1 MSVPPQP
8 ADGATAT
15 GGATGGGTAVGG
27 AADGG
32 AADGGAAD
40 GGGAASRAGAPAA
53 DLAARLTGFVRALRG
68 HGLRIGPAETVDAAA
83 VLDVLGLADREQ
95 VRAGLAAALLRSD
108 GQRGVFDAAFDLF
121 FPLGVGDPETVRR
134 ASGPD
139 ASDPALRDPAA
150 PEPDQPDLAPLD
162 PAHLDLARLDPAQ
175 LDLAALREDLR
186 ARLAAAL
193 AADDR
198 AAQARL
204 AGEAV
209 AAFGRYGTAGG
220 SGRPGS
226 DGWSAYQTL
235 GRLSPETLLA
245 RVLAALRAGA
255 AGRAAPGPDDLA
267 DHLLPDEIRRR
278 IQDFR
283 AMVATEARRRA
294 AEVRGTEHVAERAVA
309 PSTDRIDFLAAG
321 RDQLAELRRTV
332 HPLARKLATRLA
344 ARRRRAARG
353 HIDLRRTLRRSLST
367 GGVPLR
373 PAHRLRRP
381 ARPELVL
388 ICDVSGSVAG
398 FSDFTLLLVQA
409 MREQFSKVRV
419 FAFVNR
425 TAEVTDLL
433 TRGGGDPAALARRIL
448 TEAKVTGYHGNSDY
462 GSALGEFA
470 DHHLDAVG
478 PRTSVLILGD
488 ARNNYRDPRTA
499 ALQRIAARAR
509 RVYWLNP
516 EQPALWG
523 TGDSAAPAYAQVVE
537 MHCCRNARRLGEFI
551 ARLLPV

>member
-1 MSVPPQP
+1 MTGSGEP
-8 ADGATAT
+8 ADL
-15 GGATGGGTAVGG
+15 
-27 AADGG
+27 
-32 AADGGAAD
+32 
-40 GGGAASRAGAPAA
+40 S
-53 DLAARLTGFVRALRG
+53 ARLTGFVRTLRG

-83 VLDVLGLADREQ
+83 VLDVLGLAEREQ
-95 VRAGLAAALLRSD
+95 VRAGLAAALLRTD
-108 GQRGVFDAAFDLF
+108 GQRGVFDATFDLF
-121 FPLGVGDPETVRR
+121 FPLGVGDPEAVRR
-134 ASGPD
+134 GAGPD
-139 ASDPALRDPAA
+139 APDIAEGSRTASDPADP
-150 PEPDQPDLAPLD
+150 D
-162 PAHLDLARLDPAQ
+162 P
-175 LDLAALREDLR
+175 AALREDLR

-193 AADDR
+193 AADDL

-209 AAFGRYGTAGG
+209 AVFGRYGTTGGAG
-220 SGRPGS
+220 SPGT

-235 GRLSPETLLA
+235 GRLAPETLLA

-255 AGRAAPGPDDLA
+255 GSGGGAGDAAGADLA
-267 DHLLPDEIRRR
+267 DRVLPDEIRRR
-278 IQDFR
+278 IQGFR

-294 AEVRGTEHVAERAVA
+294 AEVRGTERVAERAVA
-309 PSTDRIDFLAAG
+309 PSPDRIDFLAAG

-353 HIDLRRTLRRSLST
+353 RIDLRRTLRRSLST

-373 PAHRLRRP
+373 PAYRLRRP

-388 ICDVSGSVAG
+388 LCDVSGSVAG
-398 FSDFTLLLVQA
+398 FADFTMLLVQA
-409 MREQFSKVRV
+409 MRDQFSKVRV

-433 TRGGGDPAALARRIL
+433 TRGGGDPASLARRIL
-448 TEAKVTGYHGNSDY
+448 TEAKVMGYHGNSDY

-470 DHHLDAVG
+470 ERHLDAVG

-488 ARNNYRDPRTA
+488 ARNNHRDPNLP
-499 ALQRIAARAR
+499 ALHRIAARAR

-523 TGDSAAPAYAQVVE
+523 TGDSAAPAYAEAVE
-537 MHCCRNARRLGEFI
+537 MHSCRNARRLGEFI

>member
-1 MSVPPQP
+1 MTVPPPSGDTSDP
-8 ADGATAT
+8 AD
-15 GGATGGGTAVGG
+15 V
-27 AADGG
+27 
-32 AADGGAAD
+32 
-40 GGGAASRAGAPAA
+40 
-53 DLAARLTGFVRALRG
+53 AARLTAFVRALRT

-83 VLDVLGLADREQ
+83 VLAVLGLAEREQ
-95 VRAGLAAALLRSD
+95 VRAGLAAALLRTD

-121 FPLGVGDPETVRR
+121 FPLGVGDPEAVRR
-134 ASGPD
+134 ASALQAADPADGADATAPGAPAPVDLAGPD
-139 ASDPALRDPAA
+139 QDPAA
-150 PEPDQPDLAPLD
+150 Q
-162 PAHLDLARLDPAQ
+162 
-175 LDLAALREDLR
+175 REDLR
-186 ARLAAAL
+186 ARLVAAL

-198 AAQARL
+198 AALAGL

-209 AAFGRYGTAGG
+209 AAFGRYGGAGAA
-220 SGRPGS
+220 GRPGS

-235 GRLSPETLLA
+235 GRLAPETLLA

-255 AGRAAPGPDDLA
+255 GAGGPDPTAPDLA
-267 DHLLPDEIRRR
+267 DHVLPDEIRRR
-278 IQDFR
+278 IQGFR

-294 AEVRGTEHVAERAVA
+294 AELRGTERLAERAVA
-309 PSTDRIDFLAAG
+309 PSPDRIDFLTAG

-353 HIDLRRTLRRSLST
+353 RIDLRRTLRRSLST

-388 ICDVSGSVAG
+388 LCDVSGSVAG

-409 MREQFSKVRV
+409 MRDQFSKVRV

-433 TRGGGDPAALARRIL
+433 TRGDGDPAALARRIL
-448 TEAKVTGYHGNSDY
+448 TEAKVMGHHGNSDY

-470 DHHLDAVG
+470 ERHLDAVG
-478 PRTSVLILGD
+478 PRTAVLILGD
-488 ARNNYRDPRTA
+488 ARNNYRDPHLP
-499 ALQRIAARAR
+499 ALRLIAARAR
-509 RVYWLNP
+509 QVHWLNP
-516 EQPALWG
+516 EQPSLWG
-523 TGDSAAPAYAQVVE
+523 TGDSAAPDYAQVVP
-537 MHCCRNARRLGEFI
+537 MHCCRNARRLGEFV

>member
-1 MSVPPQP
+1 MTVPPRP
-8 ADGATAT
+8 GDGAATAA
-15 GGATGGGTAVGG
+15 GG
-27 AADGG
+27 
-32 AADGGAAD
+32 
-40 GGGAASRAGAPAA
+40 PPA
-53 DLAARLTGFVRALRG
+53 DLAARLTGFVRALRT
-68 HGLRIGPAETVDAAA
+68 HGLRIGPSETVDAAA
-83 VLDVLGLADREQ
+83 VLEVLGLADRAQ

-121 FPLGVGDPETVRR
+121 FPLGVGDPEAVRR
-134 ASGPD
+134 AAVPSEPEPAAGSAAADPALD
-139 ASDPALRDPAA
+139 PAADPAVSDPAALR
-150 PEPDQPDLAPLD
+150 EDLR
-162 PAHLDLARLDPAQ
+162 ARLA
-175 LDLAALREDLR
+175 AALREDLR

-198 AAQARL
+198 AAQAGL

-235 GRLSPETLLA
+235 GRLAPETLLA

-255 AGRAAPGPDDLA
+255 DGRNGHGHGPGPGPGADLA

-278 IQDFR
+278 IQGFR

-294 AEVRGTEHVAERAVA
+294 AELRGTEHVAERAVA
-309 PSTDRIDFLAAG
+309 PSIDRIDFLAAG

-367 GGVPLR
+367 GSVPLR

-388 ICDVSGSVAG
+388 LCDVSGSVAG

-409 MREQFSKVRV
+409 MRDQFSRIRV

-462 GSALGEFA
+462 GSALGEFV
-470 DHHLDAVG
+470 DRHLDAVG

-488 ARNNYRDPRTA
+488 ARNNYRDPRLP
-499 ALQRIAARAR
+499 ALHRIAARAH

-516 EQPALWG
+516 EQPGLWG

>member
-1 MSVPPQP
+1 MTVPPQP
-8 ADGATAT
+8 GD
-15 GGATGGGTAVGG
+15 GTA
-27 AADGG
+27 
-32 AADGGAAD
+32 
-40 GGGAASRAGAPAA
+40 APAGGPPA
-53 DLAARLTGFVRALRG
+53 DLAARLTGFVRTLRT

-108 GQRGVFDAAFDLF
+108 GQRGVFDSAFDLF
-121 FPLGVGDPETVRR
+121 FPLGVGDPEAVRR
-134 ASGPD
+134 AAAPGTP
-139 ASDPALRDPAA
+139 DPAPPDPAA
-150 PEPDQPDLAPLD
+150 PAPATLDLAALD
-162 PAHLDLARLDPAQ
+162 PAGLDP
-175 LDLAALREDLR
+175 AALREDLR
-186 ARLAAAL
+186 ARIAAAL

-198 AAQARL
+198 AALARL

-235 GRLSPETLLA
+235 SRLAPETLLA

-255 AGRAAPGPDDLA
+255 DGRGSDGPDLA

-278 IQDFR
+278 IENFR
-283 AMVATEARRRA
+283 AMVGTEARRRA
-294 AEVRGTEHVAERAVA
+294 AEVRGTEHVAQRAVA
-309 PSTDRIDFLAAG
+309 PSPDRIDFLAAG
-321 RDQLAELRRTV
+321 HDQLAELRRTV

-381 ARPELVL
+381 VRPELVL
-388 ICDVSGSVAG
+388 LCDVSGSVAG

-409 MREQFSKVRV
+409 MRDQFSKVRV

-448 TEAKVTGYHGNSDY
+448 TEAKVMGYHGNSDY

-470 DHHLDAVG
+470 DRHLDAVG

-488 ARNNYRDPRTA
+488 ARNNYRDPNLSSLHRVS
-499 ALQRIAARAR
+499 ARAR

>member
-1 MSVPPQP
+1 MSVPPQ
-8 ADGATAT
+8 
-15 GGATGGGTAVGG
+15 
-27 AADGG
+27 AADGT
-32 AADGGAAD
+32 APAP
-40 GGGAASRAGAPAA
+40 GAPPA
-53 DLAARLTGFVRALRG
+53 DLAARLTGLVRALRT
-68 HGLRIGPAETVDAAA
+68 HGLPIGPAETVDAAA
-83 VLDVLGLADREQ
+83 VLEVLGLADRAQ

-121 FPLGVGDPETVRR
+121 FPLGVGDPEAVRR
-134 ASGPD
+134 AAAAGPG
-139 ASDPALRDPAA
+139 PAA
-150 PEPDQPDLAPLD
+150 RDLAAPGAGGPEPGAPDPTPPD
-162 PAHLDLARLDPAQ
+162 P
-175 LDLAALREDLR
+175 AALREHLR

-198 AAQARL
+198 AALARL

-209 AAFGRYGTAGG
+209 AAFGRYGAAGG
-220 SGRPGS
+220 PGRPGS
-226 DGWSAYQTL
+226 DGWSAHQTL
-235 GRLSPETLLA
+235 GRLAPETLLA

-255 AGRAAPGPDDLA
+255 DGPGPATADLA
-267 DHLLPDEIRRR
+267 GDLLPDEIRRR

-283 AMVATEARRRA
+283 ALVATEARRRA
-294 AEVRGTEHVAERAVA
+294 AELRGTEHVAERAVA
-309 PSTDRIDFLAAG
+309 PSADRIDFLAAG
-321 RDQLAELRRTV
+321 HDQLAELRRTV
-332 HPLARKLATRLA
+332 HPLARKLATRLT

-388 ICDVSGSVAG
+388 LCDVSGSVAG

-409 MREQFSKVRV
+409 MRDQFSRVRV

-425 TAEVTDLL
+425 TAEVTALL

-462 GSALGEFA
+462 GAALAEFA
-470 DHHLDAVG
+470 DRHLDAVG

-488 ARNNYRDPRTA
+488 ARNNHRDPRLP
-499 ALQRIAARAR
+499 ALRLIAARAR
-509 RVYWLNP
+509 RVHWLNP

-523 TGDSAAPAYAQVVE
+523 TGDSAAPAYAGVVE

>member
-1 MSVPPQP
+1 M
-8 ADGATAT
+8 
-15 GGATGGGTAVGG
+15 
-27 AADGG
+27 
-32 AADGGAAD
+32 
-40 GGGAASRAGAPAA
+40 
-53 DLAARLTGFVRALRG
+53 TGFVRALRV
-68 HGLRIGPAETVDAAA
+68 HGLPIGPAETVDAAA
-83 VLDVLGLADREQ
+83 VLEVLGLADREQ

-108 GQRGVFDAAFDLF
+108 GRRAVFDATFDLF
-121 FPLGVGDPETVRR
+121 FPLGVGDPEAVRR
-134 ASGPD
+134 AVLLADAARAGAGGPE
-139 ASDPALRDPAA
+139 AGGPSAGDPAA
-150 PEPDQPDLAPLD
+150 ALPDLLD
-162 PAHLDLARLDPAQ
+162 PASAP
-175 LDLAALREDLR
+175 DLAALREDLR

-209 AAFGRYGTAGG
+209 ARFGRYGTAGG
-220 SGRPGS
+220 PGNTGS

-235 GRLSPETLLA
+235 GRLAPETLLA

-255 AGRAAPGPDDLA
+255 GDRGTAAPDPA

-278 IQDFR
+278 IQGFR

-294 AEVRGTEHVAERAVA
+294 AELRGTERVAERAVA
-309 PSTDRIDFLAAG
+309 PSPDRIDFLAAG
-321 RDQLAELRRTV
+321 HDQLLELRRTV

-353 HIDLRRTLRRSLST
+353 RIDLRRTLRRSLST

-373 PAHRLRRP
+373 PAYRLRRP

-388 ICDVSGSVAG
+388 LCDVSGSVAG
-398 FSDFTLLLVQA
+398 FAGFTLLLVQA
-409 MREQFSKVRV
+409 MRDQFSRVRV

-448 TEAKVTGYHGNSDY
+448 TEAKVTGHHGNSDY
-462 GSALGEFA
+462 GSALGGFA

-488 ARNNYRDPRTA
+488 ARNNHRDPNLP
-499 ALQRIAARAR
+499 ALRLIAARAG
-509 RVYWLNP
+509 RVHWLNP
-516 EQPALWG
+516 EQPSLWG
-523 TGDSAAPAYAQVVE
+523 TGDSAAPVYAGVVG
-537 MHCCRNARRLGEFI
+537 MHCCRNARRLGEFV